1 MEIHYFPIFWE
12 PPGIVQIDR
21 FLVGVENDFAADV
34 LERNRQMEAGLTSS
48 FTHLK
53 FWNDNSW
60 GTFYKA
66 TYNHLLDDSDA
77 QDTLKLYTAEWTMQ
91 SGDAIMMIW
100 VKLPNTNQPFS
111 MHFRCTTGLK
121 SKIQFNSKVDWI
133 LQIFFFGTYGTKV
146 ILWIFIFW
154 VKNRVNWVTG

>member
-12 PPGIVQIDR
+12 LPGIVQIDR

-66 TYNHLLDDSDA
+66 TYNHLLDDSGA
-77 QDTLKLYTAEWTMQ
+77 QDTLKLYCWMNN
-91 SGDAIMMIW
+91 AIRWCNNDDMGEA
-100 VKLPNTNQPFS
+100 P
-111 MHFRCTTGLK
+111 
-121 SKIQFNSKVDWI
+121 
-133 LQIFFFGTYGTKV
+133 
-146 ILWIFIFW
+146 
-154 VKNRVNWVTG
+154 